1 MVQTLKATLWT
12 TFLVEDLKLEEFCSF
27 SLVYLHL
34 MIEEACEEE
43 RQGLGCKMFDS
54 NTLISVL
61 QVTGR

>member
-34 MIEEACEEE
+34 MIEACEEE

-54 NTLISVL
+54 DTLISVL